1 MPEMENITFTHRE
14 IAELLV
20 RKAGINEGFW
30 GILLQFGIGGGNLQD
45 LQGQVMPAAIV
56 PVLKIGIQKF
66 DQPSSLTVDA
76 SKVGPKRK
84 TPRAKETK
92 K

>member
-1 MPEMENITFTHRE
+1 MPEPEHVTFTHRD

-30 GILLQFGIGGGNLQD
+30 GLLLQFGIAGANLQD
-45 LQGQVMPAAIV
+45 PQGQVMPAAIV

-76 SKVGPKRK
+76 SKLGPKRK
-84 TPRAKETK
+84 SPRVKETK
-92 K
+92 R